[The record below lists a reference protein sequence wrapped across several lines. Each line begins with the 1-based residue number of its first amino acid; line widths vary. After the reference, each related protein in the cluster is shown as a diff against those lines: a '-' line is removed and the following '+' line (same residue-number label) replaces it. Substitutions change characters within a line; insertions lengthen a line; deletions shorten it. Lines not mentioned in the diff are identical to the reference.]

1 MSLTGLDL
9 TQLGRMMDISTVRA
23 DSTAEE
29 VEQMITIVKTC
40 RCICAS
46 PMPYATPYVVR
57 QLADTPGTV
66 VTGVVSFPSGAE
78 ATETKVHM
86 AKELIGMGCRELDM
100 VINVGAL
107 KSGRMDYVRQDIQ
120 AVVEAAGDVPVK
132 TILEICY
139 LTDDEIARASLLA
152 VEAGA
157 AFIKTGTGWGP
168 RPTTV
173 DTVRLI
179 RRVIGSAAK
188 IKSAGGV
195 RDLDILLDLLE
206 AGCDRFGVGVR
217 SAAAIFEEAYRR
229 AGQPLPLLLEPATQA
244 G

>member
-1 MSLTGLDL
+1 MSQIEVDL
-9 TQLGRMMDISTVRA
+9 TRLGRMMDISTVRT

-29 VEQMITIVKTC
+29 VERMLSIVKTY

-46 PMPYATPYVVR
+46 PMPYFTPYVIR
-57 QLADTPGTV
+57 QLEDTPDTV

-78 ATETKVHM
+78 TTQTKVHM
-86 AKELIGMGCRELDM
+86 AKELIAMGCRELDM

-107 KSGRMDYVRQDIQ
+107 KSGRYDYVHQDIR
-120 AVVEAAGDVPVK
+120 AVVDAAGGVPVK

-139 LTDDEIARASLLA
+139 LTDDEIARASLTA
-152 VEAGA
+152 VEAGS
-157 AFIKTGTGWGP
+157 AFIKTGTGWGT
-168 RPTTV
+168 RPTTAE
-173 DTVRLI
+173 TVRLI
-179 RRVIGSAAK
+179 RSVVGDSAK

-195 RDLDILLDLLE
+195 QSLDILLELLE

-217 SAAAIFEEAYRR
+217 SAAAIFEEAFRR
-229 AGQPLPLLLEPATQA
+229 AGQPLPTLVCQQA

>member
-23 DSTAEE
+23 DSTAED

-86 AKELIGMGCRELDM
+86 AKELIGMGCRELD
-100 VINVGAL
+100 I
-107 KSGRMDYVRQDIQ
+107 
-120 AVVEAAGDVPVK
+120 
-132 TILEICY
+132 
-139 LTDDEIARASLLA
+139 
-152 VEAGA
+152 
-157 AFIKTGTGWGP
+157 
-168 RPTTV
+168 
-173 DTVRLI
+173 
-179 RRVIGSAAK
+179 
-188 IKSAGGV
+188 
-195 RDLDILLDLLE
+195 
-206 AGCDRFGVGVR
+206 
-217 SAAAIFEEAYRR
+217 
-229 AGQPLPLLLEPATQA
+229 
-244 G
+244 